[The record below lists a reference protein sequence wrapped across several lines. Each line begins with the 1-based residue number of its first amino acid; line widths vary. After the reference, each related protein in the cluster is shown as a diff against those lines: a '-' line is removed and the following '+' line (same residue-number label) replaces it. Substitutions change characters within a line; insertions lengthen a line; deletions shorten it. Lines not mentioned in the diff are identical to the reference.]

1 MTDLVLKR
9 DAAGVRTLT
18 LNRPDRR
25 NALDVALLEALRAAL
40 AGAAADPDV
49 RCVVV
54 TGAGKGFCARPADV
68 DEWAGVEGAAA
79 DELGRRWEANAH
91 ALMQELFGLPK
102 LTVALLN
109 GAAVGAGLDLA
120 CCCDFRI
127 ASDAAKV
134 ACAYTWIG
142 YGPDAGG
149 TWLYPRLIRPDAAKR
164 LVYTGEVWDAR
175 RHCATGWS
183 VRWCRQPS
191 WRWQAGRLPSCWAA
205 GPDGRNRPRQ
215 AADAR
220 GARSQLRRSARR
232 GIRGRP
238 RLRCHRGLT
247 ARRCGAAAERRA
259 PVFAGR

>member
-54 TGAGKGFCARPADV
+54 TGAGKGFCAGADV

-102 LTVALLN
+102 PTVALLN

-142 YGPDAGG
+142 YSPDAGG
-149 TWLYPRLIRPDAAKR
+149 TWLYPRLIRPDAR
-164 LVYTGEVWDAR
+164 SGWSTRERCGTHR
-175 RHCATGWS
+175 RHCATVWS

-191 WRWQAGRLPSCWAA
+191 WRWQAGRLPSCWR
-205 GPDGRNRPRQ
+205 PDR
-215 AADAR
+215 
-220 GARSQLRRSARR
+220 RSQSATPS
-232 GIRGRP
+232 G
-238 RLRCHRGLT
+238 
-247 ARRCGAAAERRA
+247 
-259 PVFAGR
+259 

>member
-1 MTDLVLKR
+1 VTDLVLKR

-54 TGAGKGFCARPADV
+54 TGAGKGFCAGADV

-102 LTVALLN
+102 PTVALLN

-142 YGPDAGG
+142 YSPDAGG

-164 LVYTGEVWDAR
+164 LVYTGEVWDAPTAL
-175 RHCATGWS
+175 RHGLVGEVVPAAELEM
-183 VRWCRQPS
+183 
-191 WRWQAGRLPSCWAA
+191 AGRAFAELLAA
-205 GPDGRNRPRQ
+205 GPTVAIGHAKRLMHEAPGRSFADQ
-215 AADAR
+215 LAAESEAGRACAATEDHREA
-220 GARSQLRRSARR
+220 LR
-232 GIRGRP
+232 
-238 RLRCHRGLT
+238 
-247 ARRCGAAAERRA
+247 AAAERRA